1 MSKKMDVDSYLESHL
16 NENIGE
22 LAQLCAQPS
31 ISTINLGLAECA
43 TLVEK
48 MLKKRGFMTKLIP
61 SAGAPVVFGERKGR
75 SEKTI
80 LFYNHYDVQP
90 PEPLELWTT
99 PPFAP
104 NLRDGKLYARG
115 ATDDKGEIMTR
126 LAAIDALLETEG
138 ELPCT
143 IKFCIE
149 GEEESSSEH
158 IRDVVLG
165 NKDLLAADA
174 CIWEFGEVDS
184 MGHPRQYLGVRGISY
199 VELSVET
206 AKQDVHSGLGG
217 SIFPNA
223 AWRLIWAL
231 NSLKDE
237 NERILIDGFYDR
249 VKKPS
254 ERDTYLMGLLPETS
268 EEYRQMYGVRQFLK
282 GINGGVEL
290 RMAEV
295 MEPTCT
301 ICGITSGYQGPGCK
315 TVLPH
320 FASAKVDFRLV
331 PDQISG
337 EVVGLLRKHLDSR
350 GFTDVTISDLGHE
363 GPSRTDPDDPFV
375 RLVVAAAD
383 EVYEKPM
390 LLVPSVGGSGPNQ
403 VFAETLNIPIV
414 TAGCGYPGG
423 NTHAP
428 NEHVRLDLFLLCA
441 KHLSRV
447 MTNFAMMRS

>member
-1 MSKKMDVDSYLESHL
+1 MTIKTKADSFLESHL
-16 NENIGE
+16 EEHITE
-22 LAQLCAQPS
+22 LSLLCAQPS
-31 ISTINLGLAECA
+31 VSTINLGLTDCA
-43 TLVEK
+43 ALVEK
-48 MLKKRGFMTKLIP
+48 MLKKRGFLTNLIHT
-61 SAGAPVVFGERKGR
+61 AGAPVVFGERKGR

-99 PPFAP
+99 PPFEP
-104 NLRDGKLYARG
+104 NLRDGKLFARG

-138 ELPCT
+138 DLPCT

-199 VELSVET
+199 VELTVET
-206 AKQDVHSGLGG
+206 AKKDVHSGLGG

-231 NSLKDE
+231 DPVKDE
-237 NERILIDGFYDR
+237 NENILIDGFFDR

-254 ERDTYLMGLLPETS
+254 ETDVHLMGLLPETS
-268 EEYRQMYGVRQFLK
+268 EEYREMYGVRNFLK
-282 GINGGVEL
+282 GMTGGTEL
-290 RMAEV
+290 RSAEV
-295 MEPTCT
+295 FEPTCT

-320 FASAKVDFRLV
+320 FASAKIDFRLV
-331 PDQISG
+331 PDQQSG
-337 EVVGLLRKHLDSR
+337 EIVGLLRKHLDSK
-350 GFTDVTISDLGHE
+350 GFSDVKITDLGHE
-363 GPSRTDPDDPFV
+363 GPSKTDPNDPFV

-390 LLVPSVGGSGPNQ
+390 LIVPCVGGSGPNQ
-403 VFAETLNIPIV
+403 VFADTLRIPIV

-428 NEHVRLDLFLLCA
+428 DEHVRLTSFFF
-441 KHLSRV
+441 V
-447 MTNFAMMRS
+447 PNTFPV